1 MLTVFERIGDI
12 FISWTRSEVSQN
24 HQNPGVGRPPPP
36 SPPPPPP
43 SPSVAP
49 PSVPRPDTAED
60 MLNRLI
66 WSVESVE
73 LRTSLKTEPD
83 MTMFLLVGEP
93 D

>member
-1 MLTVFERIGDI
+1 
-12 FISWTRSEVSQN
+12 VSQN

-60 MLNRLI
+60 MWVPTAPPMPNISHRPP
-66 WSVESVE
+66 VYPEE
-73 LRTSLKTEPD
+73 LHIPGSPSRPGSNPGQREPVWLR
-83 MTMFLLVGEP
+83 FKKSRGL
-93 D
+93 